1 MTLNFR
7 RWLGAAALAGAL
19 GCAHA
24 QPSTPRVALVQP
36 SGPEVP
42 ANLLRFY
49 IRFETQVVGSVL
61 RRLALLRSGGMQ
73 IQEPFLEQE
82 LWSPDGKLLT
92 VLMHPGRVKTG
103 LIAHDERGPIL
114 SPGEDVTLALDGQ
127 PIKQWRV
134 GPANAVGP
142 AVSGWKISAVRVGSR
157 QPIMVTLDEPIDGRD
172 ADYLAIADER
182 DRRMAGRARLTNGE
196 STWTF
201 TPSEPWRPGAYKLV
215 VRGTLEDSVG
225 NRLGGHFETSINSPP
240 GPPVDAVVP
249 FAVGSSRRRPYQ

>member
-1 MTLNFR
+1 MTMNFH
-7 RWLGAAALAGAL
+7 RWLGATALALAL
-19 GCAHA
+19 GCSHA
-24 QPSTPRVALVQP
+24 QASIPRAALVQP

-42 ANLLRFY
+42 ANLLRFS
-49 IRFETQVVGSVL
+49 IRFEAQVEGPML
-61 RRLALLRSGGMQ
+61 RRLALLRGDGTQ

-92 VLMHPGRVKTG
+92 VLMHPGRVKSG

-114 SPGEDVTLALDGQ
+114 SQGEDVTLALDGH

-142 AVSGWKISAVRVGSR
+142 AVSGWKISAGRVGSR
-157 QPIMVTLDEPIDGRD
+157 QPIVVTLNEPIDGRD

-182 DRRMAGRARLTNGE
+182 DRRVAGRARLTNGE

-201 TPSEPWRPGAYKLV
+201 TPSEPWRPGAYNLV
-215 VRGTLEDSVG
+215 VRGTLEDPVG
-225 NRLGGHFETSINSPP
+225 NRLGSHFETSIYSPP

-249 FAVGSSRRRPYQ
+249 FAVGSSRRRPY